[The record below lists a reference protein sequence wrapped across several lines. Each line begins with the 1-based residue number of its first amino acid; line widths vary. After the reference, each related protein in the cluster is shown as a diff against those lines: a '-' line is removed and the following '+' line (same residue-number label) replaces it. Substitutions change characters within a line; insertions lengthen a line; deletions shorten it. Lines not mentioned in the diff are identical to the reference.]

1 MQPMRGI
8 MCKILSVILMI
19 AMAALIKATAHH
31 VPPGEAVFF
40 RSAFAIPVIIG
51 WLWWTGSLKDGV
63 GTKNPMGHF
72 LRAIIGTT
80 SMVLIFATLG
90 YLPLPEATAIG
101 YLAPLL
107 LVLFAA
113 YFLGEKVGPWR
124 LSAVGLG
131 LVGVLIV
138 IWPRLTVEDMGVTQM
153 IGVIIA
159 VAGAVF
165 NALAQMTVRYL
176 ARIERTATIVFWF
189 SLNAAILSLLTLP
202 FGWVMPTPAE
212 AGMLVVAGLLGG
224 AGQILLTSSYRFAD
238 AGVVAPFEYASI
250 LFALVIGY
258 VAFDEVPTW
267 AVIGGAALVTC
278 AGLIIVWR
286 ERQLGLERNRQRKAM
301 GPAV

>member
-8 MCKILSVILMI
+8 VCKLLSVVLMI
-19 AMAALIKATAHH
+19 AMSALIKATAHH

-40 RSAFAIPVIIG
+40 RSAFAIPVIVG

-63 GTKNPMGHF
+63 GTNNPMGH
-72 LRAIIGTT
+72 LWRAVIGTI
-80 SMVLIFATLG
+80 SMVMIFAALG

-101 YLAPLL
+101 YMAPLL

-124 LSAVGLG
+124 LGAVGLG
-131 LVGVLIV
+131 LIGVLVV
-138 IWPRLTVEDMGVTQM
+138 IWPRLTLEELGGVQL
-153 IGVIIA
+153 IGVGIA
-159 VAGAVF
+159 LTAAVF

-202 FGWVMPTPAE
+202 FGWVVPTPAE
-212 AGMLVVAGLLGG
+212 VGMLIVAGLLGG

-238 AGVVAPFEYASI
+238 AAVVAPFEYASI

-267 AVIGGAALVTC
+267 AVMGGAALVTC

-286 ERQLGLERNRQRKAM
+286 EHQLGLERNRQRKAM
-301 GPAV
+301 GPTA

>member
-8 MCKILSVILMI
+8 MCKLLSVVLMI
-19 AMAALIKATAHH
+19 AMSALIKASSDH

-40 RSAFAIPVIIG
+40 RSAFAIPVIVG

-72 LRAIIGTT
+72 WRAFIGTT
-80 SMVLIFATLG
+80 SMVMIFAALG

-113 YFLGEKVGPWR
+113 YFLGEQVGVWR

-138 IWPRLTVEDMGVTQM
+138 IWPRLTLDDLGGPHL
-153 IGVIIA
+153 IGVAIA
-159 VAGAVF
+159 LIAAVL

-189 SLNAAILSLLTLP
+189 SFNATVLSMLTIP
-202 FGWVMPTPAE
+202 FGWVVPTPAE
-212 AGMLVVAGLLGG
+212 VGMLIAAGLLGG

-286 ERQLGLERNRQRKAM
+286 ERQLGIERNRQRKAM
-301 GPAV
+301 GPTA